1 MTKEIASAFV
11 ILTMWPFP
19 MGSKKQPSTTKAIS
33 IPYRTPKASILWA
46 INQSILKTSRITVKA
61 FRQSRN
67 STQKTTVSAPPYTL
81 YSIVN
86 GIKLCKVHGFLWL
99 DVPGSVVSSTPNLE
113 KLYFSRYT
121 LHPTKGHKR
130 LGASF
135 KLIKISR
142 PMTL

>member
-1 MTKEIASAFV
+1 MEIASASV

-86 GIKLCKVHGFLWL
+86 G
-99 DVPGSVVSSTPNLE
+99 PGSVVSSTPNLE
-113 KLYFSRYT
+113 KRYFARYT